1 MHDTESKGKFR
12 ESAARMEVQTPCSA
26 VIQYDLHSFY
36 TQRLPPLEAIGRISR
51 DRHSGRHCLPFE
63 LHRIRAG
70 RNASVSSALEDPAGS
85 SCMVCQRAMETAHHR
100 TYESRA
106 SVNLCSK

>member
-1 MHDTESKGKFR
+1 MR
-12 ESAARMEVQTPCSA
+12 TPCSA

-36 TQRLPPLEAIGRISR
+36 TQRSPLLEAIGRISR
-51 DRHSGRHCLPFE
+51 YCRFGQRCLPFE
-63 LHRIRAG
+63 PRRIRAG
-70 RNASVSSALEDPAGS
+70 RNASVLSALEDLAGS